1 MEFPQSLL
9 NDPNVVAMSRSKGQ
23 TPHEYLSLI
32 LNSNPTALAP
42 TTGPA
47 LAVQDDT
54 PRIGTVG
61 FQDLG
66 PRPDVRPPALATP
79 VQDNQGTYPT
89 FGNDNRIPS
98 GDMNAFVAGTTNLV
112 EAGNARSQEVL
123 NGPADRAMAATA
135 ATEDGRPIGQGGVL
149 QNNQRV
155 GTVGFQDPTQS
166 PALSAGGQGATSGAL
181 TSGGNTA
188 AAPRPN
194 AGPTS
199 GARQTPTNNTGNA
212 RQSGMPDMRIGRMA
226 QLGRMGTAMLGSAG
240 NGLLASMSA
249 GGEAMYAVNDENRAA
264 EMGEYENSER
274 LRLEEAQRR
283 AVAARGG
290 SGGGSGGAGGPT
302 NVAGG
307 GVYQRATLTALDA
320 IQGYIDRDN
329 GSSNP
334 YNNING
340 FTGNWLA
347 ARPGTPAH
355 DVAGLLNTVEGAIG
369 FDRLDAMRKASKTGG
384 ALGAISE
391 RELALLSSSLASL
404 RQSASAE
411 DFQRNITLV
420 RTHYQSAV
428 AALDAQLAVDAGLPP
443 APTGQPTEPA
453 FNASDYTV
461 VEITE

>member
-32 LNSNPTALAP
+32 LNNNPTALAP
-42 TTGPA
+42 TTP
-47 LAVQDDT
+47 T
-54 PRIGTVG
+54 
-61 FQDLG
+61 
-66 PRPDVRPPALATP
+66 ALATP

-166 PALSAGGQGATSGAL
+166 PALSAGGQGATSGSL
-181 TSGGNTA
+181 TNGGV

-199 GARQTPTNNTGNA
+199 GARQTPTNNTGNS

-226 QLGRMGTAMLGSAG
+226 QIGRMGTAMLGSAG
-240 NGLLASMSA
+240 DGLLASMSA
-249 GGEAMYAVNDENRAA
+249 GGEAMYAVNDENRQA
-264 EMGEYENSER
+264 ELAEYADSER
-274 LRLEEAQRR
+274 IRLEKAK
-283 AVAARGG
+283 AAAAAR
-290 SGGGSGGAGGPT
+290 SGSGGAGGAGGASPYGSVGAQAAQFNEIIAALRSDGNMT
-302 NVAGG
+302 GPVAG
-307 GVYQRATLTALDA
+307 RAGSFLDRSGYGDTDRANMRLQMEGIALNEQLLYTA
-320 IQGYIDRDN
+320 Q
-329 GSSNP
+329 
-334 YNNING
+334 
-340 FTGNWLA
+340 TK
-347 ARPGTPAH
+347 
-355 DVAGLLNTVEGAIG
+355 GAIT
-369 FDRLDAMRKASKTGG
+369 DREMAMFRRPIPK
-384 ALGAISE
+384 
-391 RELALLSSSLASL
+391 
-404 RQSASAE
+404 
-411 DFQRNITLV
+411 ITDDEGVWIAWLEP
-420 RTHYQSAV
+420 RAAV
-428 AALDAQLAVDAGLPP
+428 LNQLANNGISDAAAASSGG
-443 APTGQPTEPA
+443 GQTTAPA

>member
-32 LNSNPTALAP
+32 LNNNPTALAP
-42 TTGPA
+42 PAAPA
-47 LAVQDDT
+47 LA
-54 PRIGTVG
+54 
-61 FQDLG
+61 
-66 PRPDVRPPALATP
+66 

-89 FGNDNRIPS
+89 YTNDNRIS
-98 GDMNAFVAGTTNLV
+98 GDMNPMIAAINNQV
-112 EAGNARSQEVL
+112 EAGNAQSQAVL

-149 QNNQRV
+149 QNNGGM

-166 PALSAGGQGATSGAL
+166 PALSANGQGATSAAL
-181 TSGGNTA
+181 TNGGV

-199 GARQTPTNNTGNA
+199 GARQTPTNNTGNS

-240 NGLLASMSA
+240 DGLLASMSA
-249 GGEAMYAVNDENRAA
+249 GGDAMYAVNDENRAA

-290 SGGGSGGAGGPT
+290 SGGAGGGAGGPT

-428 AALDAQLAVDAGLPP
+428 AALDAQLAVDAGLAP
-443 APTGQPTEPA
+443 AAPGGGGQPTAPA

>member
-1 MEFPQSLL
+1 M
-9 NDPNVVAMSRSKGQ
+9 D
-23 TPHEYLSLI
+23 LSLI
-32 LNSNPTALAP
+32 YNDPGHQQRASMMGMDMQTYVANMDPRAVQANIANLSR
-42 TTGPA
+42 GPA
-47 LAVQDDT
+47 VYNTQEQVDNMSS
-54 PRIGTVG
+54 VG
-61 FQDLG
+61 ANSG
-66 PRPDVRPPALATP
+66 P
-79 VQDNQGTYPT
+79 
-89 FGNDNRIPS
+89 
-98 GDMNAFVAGTTNLV
+98 NAFVGNSPTAESMLNSPMQPQDPTMAPGALNIPSASSPVQTGGTPAAL
-112 EAGNARSQEVL
+112 SQPGQGGTLPGDAPDAVRNVQNSGPQTANPHPDAVL
-123 NGPADRAMAATA
+123 TSGGTA
-135 ATEDGRPIGQGGVL
+135 ATP
-149 QNNQRV
+149 
-155 GTVGFQDPTQS
+155 
-166 PALSAGGQGATSGAL
+166 GAL
-181 TSGGNTA
+181 TSGGTTA

-199 GARQTPTNNTGNA
+199 GARQTPTNNTGNS

-283 AVAARGG
+283 AAAAR
-290 SGGGSGGAGGPT
+290 SGSGGAGGVAGGAGG
-302 NVAGG
+302 VAGG
-307 GVYQRATLTALDA
+307 GIYQRATLTALDA
-320 IQGYIDRDN
+320 IQGYINRDN

-334 YNNING
+334 FNNING

-404 RQSASAE
+404 RQSASAKE
-411 DFQRNITLV
+411 FQRNITLV

-428 AALDAQLAVDAGLPP
+428 AAIDAQLAADAGQTP
-443 APTGQPTEPA
+443 AAPGGQTKAPA
-453 FNASDYTV
+453 FKASDYTV
-461 VEITE
+461 VEITEQ